1 MSDNP
6 TISTKIAN
14 STNVEWVEHPRL
26 KGIYIRQLL
35 TSTDNPYANVNEVLV
50 PPGGVIGYHDHPE
63 QIETVYVLSGESV
76 LTLGKQDFPFRAGSV
91 VAIPA
96 ALKHTLRNVGEGNV
110 HLLTI
115 FTPPIV

>member
-6 TISTKIAN
+6 TISANIAD
-14 STNVEWVEHPRL
+14 STNMDWVEHPRL

-35 TSTDNPYANVNEVLV
+35 TSIDNPYANVNEVLV
-50 PPGGVIGYHDHPE
+50 PPGGVIGYHDHPD
-63 QIETVYVLSGESV
+63 QVETVYVLSGESV
-76 LTLGKQDFPFRAGSV
+76 LTLGERDFPFRAGSV

-96 ALKHTLRNVGEGNV
+96 ALKHTLQNVGEGKL

-115 FTPPIV
+115 FTPPIA